1 MNLLQLA
8 TELAEETGTNA
19 GLTVTGATGE
29 WKRLINWCRRA
40 WIDIQ
45 REFPEAE
52 WMRNNVVFDTVANQ
66 GEYPH
71 STTVFSTPATTGLAD
86 FGHWRQKSFRIYL
99 KSAGVGTEWLLG
111 YKDYS
116 AFRDFYLL
124 SSRKLTYARPTEI
137 TISPS
142 KSLILGL
149 APNDIYTVS
158 GEYYT
163 IPQQLLLDA
172 DAPSVKFPED
182 FHYAIVYRAMM
193 KYGAYE
199 SASEVYGQGER
210 ELKSMMNKIRIDQL
224 PKMQRGASLI

>member
-8 TELAEETGTNA
+8 TALAEETGTTA
-19 GLTVTGATGE
+19 GSTVVGATGE
-29 WKRLINWCRRA
+29 WKRLINWCSRA

-45 REFPEAE
+45 RELPEAE
-52 WMRNNVVFDTVANQ
+52 WMRNDVVFDTIANQ

-71 STTVFSTPATTGLAD
+71 ATTVFTSPATTGLSG
-86 FGHWRQKSFRIYL
+86 FGKWRQNSFRLYL

-124 SSRKLTYARPTEI
+124 SSRKLTAARPCEI

-149 APNDIYTVS
+149 KPNDIYTVS
-158 GEYYT
+158 GEYYI

-172 DAPSVKFPED
+172 DAPSAKFPED

-193 KYGAYE
+193 KYGTFE
-199 SASEVYGQGER
+199 SASEVYGAGEK
-210 ELKSMMNKIRIDQL
+210 ELNRMMNKIRIDQL
-224 PKMQRGASLI
+224 PKMQRGGALI